1 MKIAEAKVLQ
11 NTSRNVIYTE
21 IYYPPIAKNFVYS
34 GGILNDNRQSRYLH
48 LKFLL
53 EQTVVA
59 SNKILVIDDTTVV
72 RVKVRE
78 MLPPGNFEVLEAK
91 DGLEGLNFILQ
102 EKLSLI
108 MLDFLLP
115 KMSGWEVFQKV
126 QADPELRKIPLV
138 IMSGRKEEVTEKITE
153 PFEYFE
159 FLGKP
164 FDQKQLINAIKLAM
178 TKAKLPR
185 PELVP
190 VGAASVKNGT
200 VATSGVT
207 TATATPTAAN
217 TAMPTAASNATPTAA
232 NTAMPTAASNATP
245 TAGGASDA
253 EISAL
258 NEKIVKMQ
266 AEIDGLKKQLT
277 QVVTFIKQKIK

>member
-1 MKIAEAKVLQ
+1 M
-11 NTSRNVIYTE
+11 
-21 IYYPPIAKNFVYS
+21 
-34 GGILNDNRQSRYLH
+34 
-48 LKFLL
+48 
-53 EQTVVA
+53 A

-164 FDQKQLINAIKLAM
+164 FDQKQLISAIKLAM
-178 TKAKLPR
+178 TKAKQPR
-185 PELVP
+185 PELVS
-190 VGAASVKNGT
+190 VGAAVAVKNGT
-200 VATSGVT
+200 VSTSGV
-207 TATATPTAAN
+207 AN
-217 TAMPTAASNATPTAA
+217 GTVAVPSVANAAMPTAASNATPSAA
-232 NTAMPTAASNATP
+232 TDAIASP
-245 TAGGASDA
+245 SPGGVSDA
-253 EISAL
+253 QINAL

>member
-1 MKIAEAKVLQ
+1 M
-11 NTSRNVIYTE
+11 
-21 IYYPPIAKNFVYS
+21 
-34 GGILNDNRQSRYLH
+34 
-48 LKFLL
+48 
-53 EQTVVA
+53 A

-115 KMSGWEVFQKV
+115 KMSGWEVFQQI
-126 QADPELRKIPLV
+126 QANPELRKIPLV
-138 IMSGRKEEVTEKITE
+138 LMSGRKEEVTEKITE

-164 FDQKQLINAIKLAM
+164 FDQKQLISAIKLAM

-185 PELVP
+185 PELVS
-190 VGAASVKNGT
+190 VGAVAAVKNSTITISGT
-200 VATSGVT
+200 TNA
-207 TATATPTAAN
+207 
-217 TAMPTAASNATPTAA
+217 AMPTAASNATPSTTNA
-232 NTAMPTAASNATP
+232 AMPTAASNATP
-245 TAGGASDA
+245 SAGGVSNA
-253 EISAL
+253 EINAL
-258 NEKIVKMQ
+258 NEKMVKMQ

>member
-1 MKIAEAKVLQ
+1 M
-11 NTSRNVIYTE
+11 
-21 IYYPPIAKNFVYS
+21 
-34 GGILNDNRQSRYLH
+34 
-48 LKFLL
+48 
-53 EQTVVA
+53 A

-178 TKAKLPR
+178 TKAKQPR
-185 PELVP
+185 PELAP
-190 VGAASVKNGT
+190 VGAAASVKNGT
-200 VATSGVT
+200 FATSNV
-207 TATATPTAAN
+207 ATATVATPSAAN
-217 TAMPTAASNATPTAA
+217 TAMPTAASNATPSAA

-245 TAGGASDA
+245 SAGEASNA
-253 EISAL
+253 EINAL